1 MTGTPHDLFTDGG
14 LTEILRRRLARS
26 GFPVEDD
33 LYPRDFFDAPPR
45 PAAVLMP
52 LLMQN
57 DGWHLIFIRRA
68 RNHKDRH
75 SGQVAFPG
83 GHVETLDH
91 SEEAAALREAEEEIG
106 LSPGNVDLLGR
117 MGSYRTISNFS
128 VTPILG
134 WVHSHFA
141 PQPDPSEVEHVFSI
155 PLRWLADP
163 ANLNRRSRALP
174 GTDATIDV
182 LYFRDY
188 EGELLWGI
196 TARLVAALIEGI
208 NTHR

>member
-1 MTGTPHDLFTDGG
+1 MTSADQDLFTDGA
-14 LTEILRRRLARS
+14 LPEMLRRRLADS
-26 GFPVEDD
+26 TLPVKDD

-52 LLMQN
+52 LLLRN

-68 RNHKDRH
+68 ENHKDRH

-83 GHVETLDH
+83 GQVEVLDT

-106 LSPGNVDLLGR
+106 LSPDNVDLLGR
-117 MGSYRTISNFS
+117 LSTYRTISNFA

-134 WVHSHFA
+134 RVHNHFS
-141 PQPDPSEVEHVFSI
+141 PQPDPSEVDHVFSI
-155 PLRWLADP
+155 PLQWLADP
-163 ANLNRRSRALP
+163 INLERRSRILP
-174 GTDATIDV
+174 GTDAAIDV

-196 TARLVAALIEGI
+196 TAHLVASLVEGI
-208 NTHR
+208 NMHR